1 MTNPHILLVE
11 SDVLVRKP
19 LAEYLRDCGYKVV
32 EALNTDEAVDLLTT
46 GNPAIGIVLADISS
60 PGKVDGFGL
69 AQWIRSKGIDAKIIL
84 AGNVQKAAA
93 KAQDLCEDGP
103 LLSKPYDHSLL
114 LNRIKSEVAARAR
127 NGKPEPDI

>member
-1 MTNPHILLVE
+1 ME

-46 GNPAIGIVLADISS
+46 GNPAIGIVLADVSS